1 MIVVSQ
7 SLWQSIMN
15 VGVLVQLLSVSVFTQ
30 FDRVSFYQ
38 PNLFHGHPKVGAVPV
53 NINFRLD

>member
-1 MIVVSQ
+1 MVSQ

-30 FDRVSFYQ
+30 FDHVSFYQ